1 MLNKKGIFMIKIFQ
15 NRFYNLINNL
25 NFSYKRYLFK
35 KIDFSEKLI
44 GIIGARGVGKTT
56 LLLQYLKENDLPL
69 NKKLYIN
76 AEFLEYSNLKLYD
89 FAEEFEKKGGILLV
103 IDEIHKYPNF
113 EKELKLIYDTL
124 NLKVIFTGS
133 SAIKL
138 EHSKGDLSRRSIIY
152 KMNNL
157 SFREF
162 LEFKTGYKFNS
173 FPLEEL
179 IKNHLDIVFEI
190 TSKIK
195 PFEFFDE
202 YLKFGAYPFYFENK
216 NNYYFKLQESVNATI
231 EFDLPFIFDIKPINT
246 IKLKKLV
253 YLICES
259 EPFEL
264 NITKLAQKIEIN
276 RNTLYQYLY
285 YLAKGDIFILLDSKT
300 RGDNIFVKPQKIY
313 LKNTNLNYCYC
324 EEQKIGT
331 IRETFFAN
339 QLFEYNL
346 LYPKNGDFLVNEKY
360 IFEIGGKNKTKKQ
373 IKNIENSYLVLDD
386 IEFGNE
392 NIIPLYLFGFL
403 Y

>member
-1 MLNKKGIFMIKIFQ
+1 MLEIFQ
-15 NRFYNLINNL
+15 NRFYNLLNNL
-25 NFSYKRYLFK
+25 NITYKRYLFN

-56 LLLQYLKENDLPL
+56 LLLQYLKENSLPL

-76 AEFLEYSNLKLYD
+76 AEFLEYSSLRIFD
-89 FAEEFEKKGGILLV
+89 FAEEFEKRGGKLLV

-124 NLKVIFTGS
+124 NLQVIFTGS

-138 EHSKGDLSRRSIIY
+138 EHSKADLSRRSIIY

-162 LEFKTGYKFNS
+162 IELKTNINLPFFNFKDILEKHIEIAFELTKKF
-173 FPLEEL
+173 
-179 IKNHLDIVFEI
+179 
-190 TSKIK
+190 K
-195 PFEFFDE
+195 PFEFFEE

-216 NNYYFKLQESVNATI
+216 NNYYLKLQESINATI
-231 EFDLPFIFDIKPINT
+231 EFDLPFIFDIKPVNT

-253 YLICES
+253 YLICTS
-259 EPFEL
+259 APFEL

-300 RGDNIFVKPQKIY
+300 RGDNIFVKPQKVY
-313 LKNTNLNYCYC
+313 LKNPNLNYCYC
-324 EEQKIGT
+324 DIQQIGT
-331 IRETFFAN
+331 IKETFFAN
-339 QLFEYNL
+339 QLFEHQL
-346 LYPKNGDFLVNEKY
+346 LYPSKGDFLVDNAY
-360 IFEIGGKNKTKKQ
+360 VFEIGGKNKTIKQ
-373 IKNIENSYLVLDD
+373 IKNIENSYLVIDD
-386 IEFGNE
+386 IEIGSE
-392 NIIPLYLFGFL
+392 NKIPLWLFGFL

>member
-1 MLNKKGIFMIKIFQ
+1 MLEIFQ
-15 NRFYNLINNL
+15 NRFYNLLNNL
-25 NFSYKRYLFK
+25 NITYKRYLFN

-56 LLLQYLKENDLPL
+56 FLLQYLKENSLPL

-76 AEFLEYSNLKLYD
+76 AEFLEYSSLRIFD
-89 FAEEFEKKGGILLV
+89 FAEEFEKRGGKLLV

-124 NLKVIFTGS
+124 NLQVIFTGS

-138 EHSKGDLSRRSIIY
+138 EHSKADLSRRSIIY

-162 LEFKTGYKFNS
+162 IELKTNINLPFFNFKDILEKHIEIAFELTKKF
-173 FPLEEL
+173 
-179 IKNHLDIVFEI
+179 
-190 TSKIK
+190 K
-195 PFEFFDE
+195 PFEFFEE

-216 NNYYFKLQESVNATI
+216 NNYYLKLQESINATI
-231 EFDLPFIFDIKPINT
+231 EFDLPFIFDIKPVNT

-253 YLICES
+253 YLICTS
-259 EPFEL
+259 APFEL

-300 RGDNIFVKPQKIY
+300 RGDNIFVKPQKVY
-313 LKNTNLNYCYC
+313 LKNPNLNYCYC
-324 EEQKIGT
+324 DIQQIGT
-331 IRETFFAN
+331 IKETFFAN
-339 QLFEYNL
+339 QLFEHQL
-346 LYPKNGDFLVNEKY
+346 LYPSKGDFLVDNAY
-360 IFEIGGKNKTKKQ
+360 VFEIGGKNKTIKQ
-373 IKNIENSYLVLDD
+373 IKNIENSYLVIDD
-386 IEFGNE
+386 IEIGSE
-392 NIIPLYLFGFL
+392 NKIPLWLFGFL

>member
-1 MLNKKGIFMIKIFQ
+1 MFKIFQ
-15 NRFYNLINNL
+15 NRFFNLLNNL
-25 NFSYKRYLFK
+25 EITYKRYLFNE
-35 KIDFSEKLI
+35 IDWTEKLI

-56 LLLQYLKENDLPL
+56 LLLQYLKESPISL

-76 AEFLEYSNLKLYD
+76 AEFLEYSSLKLFE
-89 FAEEFEKKGGILLV
+89 FAEEFEKVGGKLLV

-124 NLKVIFTGS
+124 NLKIIFTGS

-138 EHSKGDLSRRSIIY
+138 EHSKADLSRRAIIY

-162 LEFKTGYKFNS
+162 LELKTNNTFSS
-173 FPLEEL
+173 FSLEKILE
-179 IKNHLDIVFEI
+179 NHIEIAFEI

-195 PFEFFDE
+195 PFEFFEE
-202 YLKFGAYPFYFENK
+202 YLQFGAYPFYFENK
-216 NNYYFKLQESVNATI
+216 NNYYLKLQESINATI
-231 EFDLPFIFDIKPINT
+231 EFDLPFIFDIKTINT

-253 YLICES
+253 YLICSS

-285 YLAKGDIFILLDSKT
+285 YLARGDIFILLDSKT

-324 EEQKIGT
+324 ENQQIGT
-331 IRETFFAN
+331 IRETFFIN
-339 QLFEYNL
+339 QFFKYNI
-346 LYPKNGDFLVNEKY
+346 LYP
-360 IFEIGGKNKTKKQ
+360 NK
-373 IKNIENSYLVLDD
+373 
-386 IEFGNE
+386 
-392 NIIPLYLFGFL
+392 
-403 Y
+403 

>member
-1 MLNKKGIFMIKIFQ
+1 MLNAIQ
-15 NRFYNLINNL
+15 NRFYNLL
-25 NFSYKRYLFK
+25 NSLNIKYKRYLFY

-56 LLLQYLKENDLPL
+56 LLLQYLKENELPL

-76 AEFLEYSNLKLYD
+76 AEFLEYSNLKLFD
-89 FAEEFEKKGGILLV
+89 IAEEFEKKGGKLLV
-103 IDEIHKYPNF
+103 VDEIHKYPNF

-124 NLKVIFTGS
+124 DLKIIFTGS

-138 EHSKGDLSRRSIIY
+138 EHSKADLSRRSVIY
-152 KMNNL
+152 NMNNL

-162 LEFKTGYKFNS
+162 LELKTGYS
-173 FPLEEL
+173 FKSFSVENLL
-179 IKNHLDIVFEI
+179 NNHLNIAFEI

-195 PFEFFDE
+195 PFEFFEE
-202 YLKFGAYPFYFENK
+202 YLKDGAYPFYFENK
-216 NNYYFKLQESVNATI
+216 NSYYLKLQESVNATI

-246 IKLKKLV
+246 INLKKLV
-253 YLICES
+253 YLICTS
-259 EPFEL
+259 EPYEL
-264 NITKLAQKIEIN
+264 NITKLAQKIDIN

-300 RGDNIFVKPQKIY
+300 RGDNIFTKPQKVY
-313 LKNTNLNYCYC
+313 LKNSNLNYCYC

-339 QLFEYNL
+339 QLFEHKL
-346 LYPKNGDFLVNEKY
+346 LYPKTGDFLVDDKY
-360 IFEIGGKNKTKKQ
+360 IFEIGGKNKTKTQ
-373 IKNIENSYLVLDD
+373 IKNIENSFLVKDN

>member
-1 MLNKKGIFMIKIFQ
+1 MLEIFQ
-15 NRFYNLINNL
+15 NRFYNLLNNL
-25 NFSYKRYLFK
+25 NITYKRYLFN
-35 KIDFSEKLI
+35 KIDFNEKLI

-56 LLLQYLKENDLPL
+56 LLLQYLKENPLPL

-76 AEFLEYSNLKLYD
+76 AEFLEYSSLRLFD
-89 FAEEFEKKGGILLV
+89 FAEEFEKKGGKLLV
-103 IDEIHKYPNF
+103 IDEIHKYPDF

-124 NLKVIFTGS
+124 NLQVIFTGS

-138 EHSKGDLSRRSIIY
+138 EHSKADLSRRSVIY

-162 LEFKTGYKFNS
+162 IELKTNINLPFFDLENI
-173 FPLEEL
+173 L
-179 IKNHLDIVFEI
+179 KNHIEIAFEI

-195 PFEFFDE
+195 PFEFFEE

-216 NNYYFKLQESVNATI
+216 NNYYLKLQESINATI

-253 YLICES
+253 YLICNS
-259 EPFEL
+259 EPYEL

-300 RGDNIFVKPQKIY
+300 RGDNIFVKPQKVY

-324 EEQKIGT
+324 DTQQIGT
-331 IRETFFAN
+331 VRETFFAN
-339 QLFEYNL
+339 QLFSYNL
-346 LYPKNGDFLVNEKY
+346 LYPSSGDFLVDNTY

-373 IKNIENSYLVLDD
+373 IKDLDNSYLTSDD
-386 IEFGNE
+386 TEIGNG
-392 NIIPLYLFGFL
+392 NKIPLWLFGFL

>member
-1 MLNKKGIFMIKIFQ
+1 MIQIFQ
-15 NRFYNLINNL
+15 RRFYNLLQSL
-25 NFSYKRYLFK
+25 NTTYKRYLFS
-35 KIDFSEKLI
+35 KIDFNEKLI

-56 LLLQYLKENDLPL
+56 LLLQYLKENPLPL

-76 AEFLEYSNLKLYD
+76 VEFLEYSFLKLFE
-89 FAEEFEKKGGILLV
+89 FAEEFEKRGGKLLV
-103 IDEIHKYPNF
+103 IDEIHKYPDF

-124 NLKVIFTGS
+124 NLQVIFTGS

-138 EHSKGDLSRRSIIY
+138 EHSKADLSRRAIIY

-162 LEFKTGYKFNS
+162 LELKNKSNFSS
-173 FPLEEL
+173 FSLEEIL
-179 IKNHLDIVFEI
+179 KNHIEIAFEI

-195 PFEFFDE
+195 PFEFFEE
-202 YLKFGAYPFYFENK
+202 YLKMGAYPFYFENK
-216 NNYYFKLQESVNATI
+216 NTYYLKLQESINATI
-231 EFDLPFIFDIKPINT
+231 EYDLPFVFDIKPLNT
-246 IKLKKLV
+246 IKLKQLV
-253 YLICES
+253 YLICSS

-264 NITKLAQKIEIN
+264 NITKLASKIGIN

-285 YLAKGDIFILLDSKT
+285 YLHRGDIFILLDSKT
-300 RGDNIFVKPQKIY
+300 RGDNIFVKPQKVY
-313 LKNTNLNYCYC
+313 LNNTNLNYCYC
-324 EEQKIGT
+324 ETQQIGT

-346 LYPKNGDFLVNEKY
+346 LYPNKGDFLVDNKY

-373 IKNIENSYLVLDD
+373 IKDIENSFIVQDD
-386 IEFGNE
+386 IEIGSE
-392 NIIPLYLFGFL
+392 RVIPLWLFGFL

>member
-1 MLNKKGIFMIKIFQ
+1 MLEIFQ
-15 NRFYNLINNL
+15 NRFYNLLNNL
-25 NFSYKRYLFK
+25 NITYKRYLFN

-56 LLLQYLKENDLPL
+56 LLLQYLKENSLPL
-69 NKKLYIN
+69 NKKLYVN
-76 AEFLEYSNLKLYD
+76 AEFLEYSSLRIFD
-89 FAEEFEKKGGILLV
+89 FAEEFEKRGGKLLV

-124 NLKVIFTGS
+124 NLQVIFTGS

-138 EHSKGDLSRRSIIY
+138 EHSKADLSRRSVIY

-162 LEFKTGYKFNS
+162 IELKTNINLPFFKLEDILEKHIEIAFELAKKF
-173 FPLEEL
+173 
-179 IKNHLDIVFEI
+179 
-190 TSKIK
+190 K
-195 PFEFFDE
+195 PFEFFEE

-216 NNYYFKLQESVNATI
+216 NNYYLKLQESINATI
-231 EFDLPFIFDIKPINT
+231 EFDLPFIFDIKPVNT

-253 YLICES
+253 YLICTS
-259 EPFEL
+259 APFEL

-285 YLAKGDIFILLDSKT
+285 YLAKGDVFILLDSKT

-313 LKNTNLNYCYC
+313 LKNPNLNYCYC
-324 EEQKIGT
+324 DIQQIGT
-331 IRETFFAN
+331 IKETFFAN
-339 QLFEYNL
+339 QLFEHQL
-346 LYPKNGDFLVNEKY
+346 LYPNRGDFLVDNAY
-360 IFEIGGKNKTKKQ
+360 VFEIGGKNKTIKQ
-373 IKNIENSYLVLDD
+373 IKNIENSYLVIDD
-386 IEFGNE
+386 IEIGSE
-392 NIIPLYLFGFL
+392 NKIPLWLFGFL

>member
-1 MLNKKGIFMIKIFQ
+1 MLALFQ
-15 NRFYNLINNL
+15 NRFYNLLKNL
-25 NFSYKRYLFK
+25 DVEYKRYLFNRV
-35 KIDFSEKLI
+35 DFSEKLI

-56 LLLQYLKENDLPL
+56 FLLQYLKENPFSL
-69 NKKLYIN
+69 NKKIYIN
-76 AEFLEYSNLKLYD
+76 AEFLEYTPLKLFE
-89 FAEEFEKKGGILLV
+89 FAEEFEKKGGELLV

-138 EHSKGDLSRRSIIY
+138 EHSKGDLSRRAVVY

-162 LEFKTGYKFNS
+162 IELKKGISLEYFS
-173 FPLEEL
+173 LEDIL
-179 IKNHLDIVFEI
+179 KNHTDIAFEI

-195 PFEFFDE
+195 PFEFFEE

-216 NNYYFKLQESVNATI
+216 NNYYLKLQESINATI

-246 IKLKKLV
+246 IKLKQLV
-253 YLICES
+253 YLICKS
-259 EPFEL
+259 EPYEL

-285 YLAKGDIFILLDSKT
+285 YLARGDIFILLDSKT
-300 RGDNIFVKPQKIY
+300 RGDNIFVKPQKVY
-313 LKNTNLNYCYC
+313 LKNPNLNYCYC
-324 EEQKIGT
+324 ETQQIGT

-339 QLFEYNL
+339 QMFEHNL
-346 LYPKNGDFLVNEKY
+346 LYPNKGDFLVDGEY
-360 IFEIGGKNKTKKQ
+360 IFEIGGKNKTSTQ
-373 IKNIENSYLVLDD
+373 IKDLENAYIVKDN
-386 IEFGNE
+386 IEFGSD
-392 NIIPLYLFGFL
+392 NIIPLWLFGFL

>member
-1 MLNKKGIFMIKIFQ
+1 MFTMFQ
-15 NRFYNLINNL
+15 NRFYNLL
-25 NFSYKRYLFK
+25 KTLQATYKRYIFN

-56 LLLQYLKENDLPL
+56 FLLQYLKENPLSL

-76 AEFLEYSNLKLYD
+76 AEFLEFTPLKLFE
-89 FAEEFEKKGGILLV
+89 FAEEFEKKGGELLV

-138 EHSKGDLSRRSIIY
+138 EHSKGDLSRRAVVY

-162 LEFKTGYKFNS
+162 I
-173 FPLEEL
+173 EL
-179 IKNHLDIVFEI
+179 KKDINLPYFSLKDILKNHIDIAFEI

-195 PFEFFDE
+195 PFEFFEE

-216 NNYYFKLQESVNATI
+216 NNYYLKLQESVNATI

-246 IKLKKLV
+246 IKLKQLV
-253 YLICES
+253 YLICKS
-259 EPFEL
+259 EPYEL

-285 YLAKGDIFILLDSKT
+285 YLARGDIFILLDSKT

-313 LKNTNLNYCYC
+313 LKSPNLNYCYC
-324 EEQKIGT
+324 ETQQIGT

-346 LYPKNGDFLVNEKY
+346 LYPKKGDFLVDGEY
-360 IFEIGGKNKTKKQ
+360 IFEIGGKNKTSIQ
-373 IKNIENSYLVLDD
+373 IKDLENAFIVKDD
-386 IEFGNE
+386 IEIGSDK
-392 NIIPLYLFGFL
+392 IIPLWLFGFL

>member
-1 MLNKKGIFMIKIFQ
+1 VLEIFQ
-15 NRFYNLINNL
+15 NRFYNLLNNL
-25 NFSYKRYLFK
+25 NITYKRYLFN

-56 LLLQYLKENDLPL
+56 LLLQYLKENSLPL
-69 NKKLYIN
+69 NKKLYVN
-76 AEFLEYSNLKLYD
+76 AEFLEYSSLRIFD
-89 FAEEFEKKGGILLV
+89 FAEEFEKRGGKLLV

-124 NLKVIFTGS
+124 NLQVIFTGS

-138 EHSKGDLSRRSIIY
+138 EHSKADLSRRSVIY

-162 LEFKTGYKFNS
+162 IELKTNINLPFFKLEDILEKHIEIAFELAKKF
-173 FPLEEL
+173 
-179 IKNHLDIVFEI
+179 
-190 TSKIK
+190 K
-195 PFEFFDE
+195 PFEFFEE

-216 NNYYFKLQESVNATI
+216 NNYYLKLQESINATI
-231 EFDLPFIFDIKPINT
+231 EFDLPFIFDIKPVNT

-253 YLICES
+253 YLICTS
-259 EPFEL
+259 APFEL

-285 YLAKGDIFILLDSKT
+285 YLAKGDVFILLDSKT

-313 LKNTNLNYCYC
+313 LKNPNLNYCYC
-324 EEQKIGT
+324 DIQQIGT

-339 QLFEYNL
+339 QLFEHQL
-346 LYPKNGDFLVNEKY
+346 LYPNRGDFLVDNAY
-360 IFEIGGKNKTKKQ
+360 VFEIGGKNKTIKQ
-373 IKNIENSYLVLDD
+373 IKNIENSYLVIDD
-386 IEFGNE
+386 IEIGSE
-392 NIIPLYLFGFL
+392 NKIPLWLFGFL

>member
-1 MLNKKGIFMIKIFQ
+1 MIHTFQ
-15 NRFYNLINNL
+15 RRFYNLLQNL
-25 NFSYKRYLFK
+25 NITYKRYLFN

-56 LLLQYLKENDLPL
+56 LLLQYLKENSLPL

-76 AEFLEYSNLKLYD
+76 VEFLEYSFLKLYD
-89 FAEEFEKKGGILLV
+89 LAEEFEKKGGKVLV
-103 IDEIHKYPNF
+103 IDEIHKYPDF

-124 NLKVIFTGS
+124 NLQIIFTGS

-138 EHSKGDLSRRSIIY
+138 EHSKADLSRRAIIY

-162 LEFKTGYKFNS
+162 LELKTQNNFS
-173 FPLEEL
+173 HFSLEEIL
-179 IKNHLDIVFEI
+179 KNHIEIAFEI

-195 PFEFFDE
+195 PFEFFEE
-202 YLKFGAYPFYFENK
+202 YLKMGVYPFYFENK
-216 NNYYFKLQESVNATI
+216 NNYYLKLQESINATI
-231 EFDLPFIFDIKPINT
+231 EYDLPFVFDIKPINT
-246 IKLKKLV
+246 IKLKQLV
-253 YLICES
+253 YLICSS

-264 NITKLAQKIEIN
+264 NITKLASKIEIN

-285 YLAKGDIFILLDSKT
+285 YLHRGDIFILLDSKT
-300 RGDNIFVKPQKIY
+300 RGDNIFVKPQKVY

-324 EEQKIGT
+324 ETQQIGT

-339 QLFEYNL
+339 QLFEHNL
-346 LYPKNGDFLVNEKY
+346 LYPKKGDFLVDNKY

-373 IKNIENSYLVLDD
+373 IKDIENSFVIQDN
-386 IEFGNE
+386 IEIGSDK
-392 NIIPLYLFGFL
+392 IIPLWLFGFL

>member
-1 MLNKKGIFMIKIFQ
+1 MLALFQ
-15 NRFYNLINNL
+15 NRFYNLLKNL
-25 NFSYKRYLFK
+25 DVEYKRYLFDR
-35 KIDFSEKLI
+35 IDFSEKLI

-56 LLLQYLKENDLPL
+56 FLLQYLKESPLPL

-76 AEFLEYSNLKLYD
+76 AEFLEFTPLKLFE
-89 FAEEFEKKGGILLV
+89 FAEEFEKKGGELLV

-138 EHSKGDLSRRSIIY
+138 EHSKGDLSRRAVVY

-162 LEFKTGYKFNS
+162 IELKKGISLEYFS
-173 FPLEEL
+173 LEDIL
-179 IKNHLDIVFEI
+179 KNHTDIAFEI

-195 PFEFFDE
+195 PFEFFEE

-216 NNYYFKLQESVNATI
+216 NNYYLKLQESINATI

-246 IKLKKLV
+246 IKLKQLV
-253 YLICES
+253 YLICKS
-259 EPFEL
+259 EPYEL
-264 NITKLAQKIEIN
+264 NITKLAQKIKIN

-285 YLAKGDIFILLDSKT
+285 YLARGDIFILLDSKT
-300 RGDNIFVKPQKIY
+300 RGDNIFVKPQKVY
-313 LKNTNLNYCYC
+313 LKNPNLNYCYC
-324 EEQKIGT
+324 EAQQIGT

-339 QLFEYNL
+339 QMFEHNL
-346 LYPKNGDFLVNEKY
+346 LYPNKGDFLVDGEY
-360 IFEIGGKNKTKKQ
+360 IFEIGGKNKTSTQ
-373 IKNIENSYLVLDD
+373 IKDLENAYIVKDN
-386 IEFGNE
+386 IEFGSE
-392 NIIPLYLFGFL
+392 NIIPLWLFGFL

>member
-1 MLNKKGIFMIKIFQ
+1 VLEIFQ
-15 NRFYNLINNL
+15 NRFYNLLNNL
-25 NFSYKRYLFK
+25 NITYKRYLFN

-56 LLLQYLKENDLPL
+56 LLLQYLKENSLPL

-76 AEFLEYSNLKLYD
+76 AEFLEYSSLRIFD
-89 FAEEFEKKGGILLV
+89 FAEEFEKRGGKLLV

-124 NLKVIFTGS
+124 NLQVIFTGS

-138 EHSKGDLSRRSIIY
+138 EHSKADLSRRSIIY

-162 LEFKTGYKFNS
+162 IELKTNINLPFFNFKDILEKHIEIAFELTKKF
-173 FPLEEL
+173 
-179 IKNHLDIVFEI
+179 
-190 TSKIK
+190 K
-195 PFEFFDE
+195 PFEFFEE

-216 NNYYFKLQESVNATI
+216 NNYYLKLQESINATI
-231 EFDLPFIFDIKPINT
+231 EFDLPFIFDIKPVNT

-253 YLICES
+253 YLICTS
-259 EPFEL
+259 APFEL

-313 LKNTNLNYCYC
+313 LKNPNLNYCYC
-324 EEQKIGT
+324 DIQQIGT
-331 IRETFFAN
+331 IKETFFAN
-339 QLFEYNL
+339 QLFEYQL
-346 LYPKNGDFLVNEKY
+346 LYPSRGDFLVDNAY
-360 IFEIGGKNKTKKQ
+360 VFEIGGKNKTIKQ
-373 IKNIENSYLVLDD
+373 IKNIENSYLVIDD
-386 IEFGNE
+386 IEIGSE
-392 NIIPLYLFGFL
+392 NKIPLWLFGFL